1 MKLTLIRTIRTDRYT
16 AGELFIDGQFFCYT
30 LEDPDR
36 GLRQTDPIEKIRKVK
51 VPGQT
56 AIPTGTYRVVNSMSQ
71 RFGRVMPLL
80 KDVPG
85 FTGVRIHSGNTTDD
99 THGCLLLG
107 KKDPLHRGRLIE
119 SRATVKAFEEIFNVF
134 GEAEIEIVYWGKDS
148 VKFV

>member
-16 AGELFIDGQFFCYT
+16 MGELFINGQFFCHT

-36 GLRQTDPIEKIRKVK
+36 GLRQTDSIEKIRKVK

-56 AIPTGTYRVVNSMSQ
+56 AIPTGTYRVVDSMSQ
-71 RFGRVMPLL
+71 RFGRIMPLL

-85 FTGVRIHSGNTTDD
+85 FTGVRIHAGNTTDD

-107 KKDPLHRGRLIE
+107 KKDPLHRGRIIE
-119 SRATVKAFEEIFNVF
+119 SRATVKAFEQVF
-134 GEAEIEIVYWGKDS
+134 DVFREAELEIRYWDKEKS
-148 VKFV
+148 